1 MTPFQGSSL
10 GSIQDFPGSPHWVI
24 ECIPISSKDL
34 DIVCSHSS
42 SFWRYFLCSFITQQI
57 PSGQL
62 PWGRHCARFRGY
74 LFDLFTLYMGQLAGL
89 SAKRTF
95 NSVFLQIIIAL
106 EVLLNGTATN
116 GSVECTQSC
125 SLGTRER
132 FLSLL
137 ICCVLG
143 EEISSPSGSSESPNC
158 LWY

>member
-1 MTPFQGSSL
+1 MS
-10 GSIQDFPGSPHWVI
+10 
-24 ECIPISSKDL
+24 
-34 DIVCSHSS
+34 
-42 SFWRYFLCSFITQQI
+42 
-57 PSGQL
+57 QL
-62 PWGRHCARFRGY
+62 V
-74 LFDLFTLYMGQLAGL
+74 GL

-95 NSVFLQIIIAL
+95 NSVFWQIIIAL

-125 SLGTRER
+125 SLGTGER